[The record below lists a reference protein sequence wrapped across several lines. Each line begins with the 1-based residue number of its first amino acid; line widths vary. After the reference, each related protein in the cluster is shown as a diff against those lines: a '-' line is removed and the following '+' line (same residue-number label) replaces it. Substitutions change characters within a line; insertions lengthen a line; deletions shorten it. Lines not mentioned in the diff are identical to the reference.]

1 MPNRWTEFV
10 KKWAKDHDTTYG
22 CALSQP
28 ACKNEYRAK
37 YGYRKN
43 LPKSKEKELMG
54 MEDVDAKPKGKKKHP
69 IPKGEK
75 LEEAMP
81 TQAKPPI
88 QLKIKEKPRKKP
100 APEAKERMAM
110 ASEDI
115 SSRLKRDKDKEM
127 EERYSMG
134 AEEFHTKKYLKDL
147 EKEKSNR
154 LRELSRMMGE
164 DYRPLEEAMPSESQ
178 VKTPIDFKKFYKR
191 RGFTAPEPA
200 PAPEPAKKQRG
211 RPKKY
216 STPEEAQKA
225 KREKTMESNK
235 KMAEMRKRLLE
246 EARAKLLQ
254 DKMEAKKAIEDAKKP
269 FSPLSINSEVLE
281 EALPTEAQ
289 VKKPINVKVSSL
301 SKRVQSLPR
310 DLKREVLSYIRE
322 PDYFLGKIDKKELK
336 RLILE
341 WLDKYTKIRGKID
354 PKKKVWLNQEPIKII
369 QDYQE
374 MYRRHQQGIPLGDF
388 PNFKFT
394 GTEFTPSNLLKYIKD
409 KTSSDVDVDYKVGDI
424 FLINYKKDLVRIE
437 KITPTT
443 VTIKFDNKISDEY
456 SRGSYNETIERGRFA
471 QDFKGKSQTIKHSI
485 FRSKDPE
492 PVPSNF
498 NYRWR
503 DIGSIPD

>member
-1 MPNRWTEFV
+1 MPNKWIQHVKEFAS
-10 KKWAKDHDTTYG
+10 KNNISYA
-22 CALSQP
+22 CAISTP
-28 ACKNEYRAK
+28 ECKNEYRAK
-37 YGYRKN
+37 YGNRKK
-43 LPKSKEKELMG
+43 LSKSKEKQLME
-54 MEDVDAKPKGKKKHP
+54 MEDIDAKPKGKKKHP
-69 IPKGEK
+69 IPKGET
-75 LEEAMP
+75 LEEAIP

-88 QLKIKEKPRKKP
+88 QLKIKEKPKKKP
-100 APEAKERMAM
+100 SSEAKERMAM
-110 ASEDI
+110 TSEDI
-115 SSRLKRDKDKEM
+115 SSRIQRDKGNEL
-127 EERYSMG
+127 EARYSMG
-134 AEEFHTKKYLKDL
+134 AEEFQTKKYLKDL

-164 DYRPLEEAMPSESQ
+164 DYRP
-178 VKTPIDFKKFYKR
+178 
-191 RGFTAPEPA
+191 APAPA

-235 KMAEMRKRLLE
+235 KVAEMRKRLLE

-269 FSPLSINSEVLE
+269 FSPLSIKSEVLE
-281 EALPTEAQ
+281 EALPTEA
-289 VKKPINVKVSSL
+289 KKPINVKVSSL

-374 MYRRHQQGIPLGDF
+374 MYRRHQQGIPLGVF
-388 PNFKFT
+388 PNFRFT

-409 KTSSDVDVDYKVGDI
+409 KTSADVDVDYKVGDV
-424 FLINYKKDLVRIE
+424 FLYNFKKDLVRIE

-471 QDFKGKSQTIKHSI
+471 QDFKGKSQTIKHGV
-485 FRSKDPE
+485 FGRGDPK

-498 NYRWR
+498 NYRWSKS
-503 DIGSIPD
+503 GSIPD

>member
-1 MPNRWTEFV
+1 MPNRWTDFV

-37 YGYRKN
+37 YGQRKN

-54 MEDVDAKPKGKKKHP
+54 MEDVDAKP
-69 IPKGEK
+69 
-75 LEEAMP
+75 
-81 TQAKPPI
+81 PI
-88 QLKIKEKPRKKP
+88 QLKIKEKPKKKP
-100 APEAKERMAM
+100 ASEAKERMAM

-115 SSRLKRDKDKEM
+115 SSRLKRDKDKAL

-134 AEEFHTKKYLKDL
+134 AEEFQTKKYLKDL

-154 LRELSRMMGE
+154 LREMSRMMGE

-191 RGFTAPEPA
+191 KASASAPAPE
-200 PAPEPAKKQRG
+200 PEPAKKQRG

-235 KMAEMRKRLLE
+235 KLAEMRKKLLE

-269 FSPLSINSEVLE
+269 FSPLSIKSEVLE
-281 EALPTEAQ
+281 EALPTEA
-289 VKKPINVKVSSL
+289 KKPINVKVSSL

-336 RLILE
+336 KLILE
-341 WLDKYTKIRGKID
+341 WLDLYIKVKGKID

-369 QDYQE
+369 QDFQE
-374 MYRRHQQGIPLGDF
+374 MYRRYQQGIPLGDF
-388 PNFKFT
+388 PNFKFAT
-394 GTEFTPSNLLKYIKD
+394 NEFTPSNLLKYIKD
-409 KTSSDVDVDYKVGDI
+409 KTSADVDVDYKVGDV
-424 FLINYKKDLVRIE
+424 FLYNFKKDLVRIE

-456 SRGSYNETIERGRFA
+456 SRGSYNETIERGRFT
-471 QDFKGKSQTIKHSI
+471 QDFKGKSQTIKHGV
-485 FRSKDPE
+485 FGRGDPK
-492 PVPSNF
+492 PVPSDF
-498 NYRWR
+498 NYRWSKS
-503 DIGSIPD
+503 GSIPD